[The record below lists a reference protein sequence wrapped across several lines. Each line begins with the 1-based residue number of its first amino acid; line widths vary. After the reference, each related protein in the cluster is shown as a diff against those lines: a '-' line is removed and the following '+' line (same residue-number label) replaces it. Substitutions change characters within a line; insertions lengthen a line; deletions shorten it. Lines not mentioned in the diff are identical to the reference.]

1 MGAKVTKPGASPI
14 TGAGPPPATLATMS
28 QGDSYE
34 LPPAEPSAYVEQDYE
49 TQVEYEN
56 RRSVQRESPY
66 EVFVTLAASMGIVL
80 GLAAILY
87 TPLKL
92 GPIGIALSFLAL
104 AFASGRDTIAKRA
117 VVISTCGWLLGM
129 MLFLFKLGSAKP
141 W

>member
-1 MGAKVTKPGASPI
+1 
-14 TGAGPPPATLATMS
+14 MS
-28 QGDSYE
+28 HGDSYE
-34 LPPAEPSAYVEQDYE
+34 LPPAKPSAYVEEEYE

-66 EVFVTLAASMGIVL
+66 EVLVTLAASMGIVL

-117 VVISTCGWLLGM
+117 VVISSCGWLLGM
-129 MLFLFKLGSAKP
+129 MLFLFKLGSTKP